1 VIFEEFNMSK
11 RKQMTSAG
19 KCIDS
24 SFTEEGRPYSATSV
38 CITYLQKQAKLTI
51 KRQLVNKLQSTVRN
65 NLSE

>member
-1 VIFEEFNMSK
+1 
-11 RKQMTSAG
+11 MTSAG
-19 KCIDS
+19 KWIDS
-24 SFTEEGRPYSATSV
+24 YFTEEGRPYSATSV